1 MKKFLLLLTA
11 LLPFSVNAQQQDTVA
26 VLTDTVAVNDTVV
39 VNDTIIITAVGDIML
54 GSIVPD
60 MSYCPPNND
69 ASHLLDEVKP
79 YFDSS
84 DVVFCNVEGTFTDT
98 KLGAKNCHDPNT
110 CYTFGMPRKYAK
122 CFKDAGFNLV
132 SVANN
137 HSGDFGEY
145 GKTNAKHL
153 LDSLEINWAGFT
165 EKPTAE
171 FDVNGVKYGFCAFA
185 PNQGTVQITDHDN
198 ACALVKRLKETC
210 DIVIVS
216 FHGGAEGANYQ
227 HVTRQYETFLGQNRG
242 NVYKF
247 AHTVIDAGADIV
259 LGHGPHVTRAVEVY
273 KGKFI
278 AYSMGNFATY
288 SNINI
293 KGVNGLAP
301 IFRVKMN
308 KKTGDFISAQIIPT
322 YQIKPPNKGPH
333 IDSQKRVIQVIK
345 NLTQTDIHDNC
356 PEILDNGIVLPP
368 KTEK

>member
-1 MKKFLLLLTA
+1 MKKLLFTV
-11 LLPFSVNAQQQDTVA
+11 FSAAMFCSGTYAQDTIQKVDT
-26 VLTDTVAVNDTVV
+26 LT
-39 VNDTIIITAVGDIML
+39 ITAVGDIML

-79 YFDSS
+79 YFENS
-84 DVVFCNVEGTFTDT
+84 DIVFCNVEGTFTDT
-98 KLGAKNCHDPNT
+98 KTGAKNCNDPKT
-110 CYTFGMPRKYAK
+110 CFTFGMPKKYAK

-137 HSGDFGEY
+137 HSGDFGEL

-165 EKPTAE
+165 EKPVAE
-171 FDVNGVKYGFCAFA
+171 FVVNGIKYGFCAFA
-185 PNQGTVQITDHDN
+185 PNQGTVQITDHAN
-198 ACALVKRLKETC
+198 ARALVKKLKEDSC
-210 DIVIVS
+210 QIVIVS

-227 HVTRQYETFLGQNRG
+227 HVPRKYETFLGQNRG
-242 NVYKF
+242 NVYAF
-247 AHTVIDAGADIV
+247 SHEVIDAGADIV

-301 IFRVKMN
+301 IFRVKID
-308 KKTGDFISAQIIPT
+308 KETGNFISAQIIPT

-333 IDSQKRVIQVIK
+333 IDSQKRVIQVIQ
-345 NLTQTDIHDNC
+345 NLTKEDIYDNL
-356 PEILDNGIVLPP
+356 PQISDDGEILPP
-368 KTEK
+368 KK

>member
-1 MKKFLLLLTA
+1 MKKCFLFLIGFLSLGS
-11 LLPFSVNAQQQDTVA
+11 LSAQEDSSIVIENQNTILDT
-26 VLTDTVAVNDTVV
+26 LVV
-39 VNDTIIITAVGDIML
+39 TAVGDVML

-79 YFDSS
+79 YFEKS
-84 DVVFCNVEGTFTDT
+84 DIVFCNIEGTFTNE
-98 KLGAKNCHDPNT
+98 KKYAKNCNDPKT
-110 CYTFGMPRKYAK
+110 CFTFGMPTKYAK

-137 HSGDFGEY
+137 HSGDFGEH
-145 GKTNAKHL
+145 GKTNAKRL

-165 EKPTAE
+165 EKPFAKFE
-171 FDVNGVKYGFCAFA
+171 IDSVKYGFCAFA
-185 PNQGTVQITDHDN
+185 PNQGTIQITDHDN
-198 ACALVKRLKETC
+198 ACKIVKELKKDC

-227 HVTRQYETFLGQNRG
+227 HVPRKYETYLGQNRG
-242 NVYKF
+242 NVYLF

-259 LGHGPHVTRAVEVY
+259 LGHGPHVTRAVEIY
-273 KGKFI
+273 KDRFI

-288 SNINI
+288 SNVNI

-301 IFRVKMN
+301 IFRIKID
-308 KKTGDFISAQIIPT
+308 KTGKFLSAEIIPT

-333 IDSQKRVIQVIK
+333 IDSQKRVIKVIQDLTK
-345 NLTQTDIHDNC
+345 EDINDNLPQISNDGLIT
-356 PEILDNGIVLPP
+356 
-368 KTEK
+368 K